1 MSLKASI
8 TSLSNFLIF
17 ILSVV
22 FVMIGPLADPLFGV
36 GRSEEFRHVAW
47 LGLAFPIVVSITGFA
62 RTESWYWAKR
72 FILVA
77 GLFFISIAVLLL
89 FVCLAVFIR
98 IKSGYSI

>member
-1 MSLKASI
+1 MPLKASI
-8 TSLSNFLIF
+8 ASLSNLFVF

-22 FVMIGPLADPLFGV
+22 FVMIGPLADPLFGT

-62 RTESWYWAKR
+62 RTESWHWAKR
-72 FILVA
+72 AILVV

-89 FVCLAVFIR
+89 FVYLAVFIR
-98 IKSGYSI
+98 IKAGCAI